1 MVGFGVGV
9 GDGVAGFG
17 VGVRTVVG
25 RGDAVVVGVGD
36 SVGATVVSG
45 VGLGDGRVMTV
56 LAEGS
61 GDSIGSGE
69 I

>member
-1 MVGFGVGV
+1 M
-9 GDGVAGFG
+9 GDGVAGLG
-17 VGVRTVVG
+17 LGVRTVVG
-25 RGDAVVVGVGD
+25 RGDAVGVGVGD

-45 VGLGDGRVMTV
+45 VGLGLGSVIDV

-61 GDSIGSGE
+61 GDSFGWGE